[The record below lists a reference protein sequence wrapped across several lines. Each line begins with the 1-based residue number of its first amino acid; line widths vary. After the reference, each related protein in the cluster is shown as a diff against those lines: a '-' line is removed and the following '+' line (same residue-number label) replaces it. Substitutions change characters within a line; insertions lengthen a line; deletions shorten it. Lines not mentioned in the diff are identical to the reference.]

1 MKTSQEEPTSSDTP
15 EAAHAAERDAQLKA
29 MRRMTTDVDHQP
41 VIEYLYQCLSI
52 LDSKCSSLLS
62 FNSIVMAVF
71 AIFMTSQDLTVFQ
84 KTSIAI
90 GTFTV
95 LMSSLLLLGVVR
107 ITWATSE
114 ELSDLDGHVRIL
126 MDVRTS
132 RTDTYRYAWYFSVA
146 AVFGLGLFFGLRI
159 GPW

>member
-15 EAAHAAERDAQLKA
+15 EAHAAERDAQLKA
-29 MRRMTTDVDHQP
+29 LRRMTTDVEHQP

-90 GTFTV
+90 GTLTV